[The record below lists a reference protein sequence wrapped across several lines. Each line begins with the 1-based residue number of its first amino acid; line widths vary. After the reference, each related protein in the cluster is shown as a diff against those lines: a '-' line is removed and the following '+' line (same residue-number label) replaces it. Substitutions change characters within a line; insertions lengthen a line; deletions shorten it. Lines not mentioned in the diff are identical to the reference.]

1 MAIRRAVGKRK
12 VEVVEDSFGTVME
25 FSVALAGFSA
35 VAIAL
40 SQDRGAMAPLDR
52 FRALNLLSNTL
63 GAGFGA
69 SFVLIG
75 VAFGASGPALWRATS
90 AGVLVVAIVC
100 TAVPLVLSRSL
111 SPADRG
117 RLSSVLWVLAIGGNL
132 ILGAVQLSNLAG
144 LFGTPNAGPI
154 MASLIWLLFF
164 SALLF
169 VRMLV
174 NRPDLP
180 SD

>member
-1 MAIRRAVGKRK
+1 M
-12 VEVVEDSFGTVME
+12 VEESFGTVME
-25 FSVALAGFSA
+25 FAIALAGFSA

-40 SQDRGAMAPLDR
+40 SHDPGSMAPLDR
-52 FRALNLLSNTL
+52 FRALNLLSTSL

-75 VAFGASGPALWRATS
+75 AAFGASGPVLWQVTS

-100 TAVPLVLSRSL
+100 TAVPLVLRRRLSR
-111 SPADRG
+111 ADRG
-117 RLSSVLWVLAIGGNL
+117 RLSRVLWVLAIGGNPVL
-132 ILGAVQLSNLAG
+132 AAVQLANIAG
-144 LFGTPNAGPI
+144 LFGTASPGPI

-174 NRPDLP
+174 NRPEP
-180 SD
+180 SDT